1 MNGDTSP
8 APRTFVAFT
17 LVAFALAAA
26 ALGCGGADR
35 PEQVEAWGLVTVDGE
50 RLPAGAVTFVPAEGT
65 VGPKA
70 SARVVDGEYRLP
82 AAAGPV
88 VGAYRVEI
96 VAEIADGP
104 APDAELTPAELA
116 ALRADPPTAPEPLPA
131 VYNTAS
137 TLRRELTAGTNRLH
151 FELTRSP

>member
-1 MNGDTSP
+1 MSGKISP
-8 APRTFVAFT
+8 APRTFVAF
-17 LVAFALAAA
+17 ALAAV
-26 ALGCGGADR
+26 ALGCGGSDR

-65 VGPKA
+65 AGPKA

-96 VAEIADGP
+96 VADDP
-104 APDAELTPAELA
+104 SVPPVDAELSPAELERLA
-116 ALRADPPTAPEPLPA
+116 ANRPPPPEPLPA